1 MGKARIGIPGHRAAI
16 GIFGAFI
23 LLISC
28 CAAPRIV
35 VFDDPLSAEEHN
47 ELGVI
52 YEQKGMYDLAEKE
65 YKQASAKEKAWA
77 IPYFN
82 LGNLAYKKGDLKL
95 AEGYYHKA
103 LDPEGTN
110 PDIMNNLANVFIDL
124 GRREEAQ
131 AMIEQALAIRQKDEY
146 LDTYQKIKG
155 YK

>member
-1 MGKARIGIPGHRAAI
+1 MGKARIGIPGHRAAL
-16 GIFGAFI
+16 GIFGALI

-103 LDPEGTN
+103 LDREGNN
-110 PDIMNNLANVFIDL
+110 PDIMNNLASLLHDM
-124 GRREEAQ
+124 GRNEEAKVL
-131 AMIEQALAIRQKDEY
+131 IDKALAIAHKAEY
-146 LDTYQKIKG
+146 IDTKQKITG
-155 YK
+155 P